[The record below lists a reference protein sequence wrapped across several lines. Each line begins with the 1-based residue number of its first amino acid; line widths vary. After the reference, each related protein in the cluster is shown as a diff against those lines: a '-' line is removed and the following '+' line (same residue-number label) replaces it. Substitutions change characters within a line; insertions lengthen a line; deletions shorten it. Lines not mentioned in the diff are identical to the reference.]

1 LSIKIVQ
8 WVVEVTFL
16 KAFIT
21 FAEEFNLLHK
31 STTIMKQKTNIAG
44 MIIVGLLFF
53 TQASFA
59 QHVHKHAQEKKASFD
74 LKSKLWYGGGL
85 LLGYNSYYG
94 SNVFSFGLSPM
105 VGYKITNLLSAGPRV
120 EISYASVKWSGS
132 KAVSLLDVDAG
143 AFVRMK
149 VFRGL
154 FVQGELSNNWYQEP
168 IDNNGNKAK
177 RQRFNQRLGA
187 GWNFGEG
194 DAGSE
199 IGIFYNFAVA
209 KDLNTSE
216 NPLGYRFG
224 FTWNF

>member
-1 LSIKIVQ
+1 
-8 WVVEVTFL
+8 
-16 KAFIT
+16 
-21 FAEEFNLLHK
+21 
-31 STTIMKQKTNIAG
+31 MKQKTTIAG

-53 TQASFA
+53 SQVSFA
-59 QHVHKHAQEKKASFD
+59 QRVYKKEAEKKESFD
-74 LKSKLWYGGGL
+74 VKSKLWYGGGL
-85 LLGYNSYYG
+85 LLGYNSFYG

-105 VGYKITNLLSAGPRV
+105 VGYKITKLLSAGPRV
-120 EISYASVKWSGS
+120 EVSYASVKRSGY
-132 KAVSLLDVDAG
+132 KAESFFDVDAG

-154 FVQGELSNNWYQEP
+154 FVQGELSNNWYVEP
-168 IDNNGNKAK
+168 DQYGATIK

-187 GWNFGEG
+187 GWNFGDG
-194 DAGSE
+194 DGGSE

-209 KDLNTSE
+209 NDITSSE